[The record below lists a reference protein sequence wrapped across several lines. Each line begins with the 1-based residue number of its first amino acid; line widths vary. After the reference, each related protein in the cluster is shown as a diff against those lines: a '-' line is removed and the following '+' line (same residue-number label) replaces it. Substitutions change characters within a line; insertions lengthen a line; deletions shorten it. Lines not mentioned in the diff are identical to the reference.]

1 MGIMADVPDFQ
12 TTEEG
17 RQYENEVMIILSA
30 EKKDYPNY
38 FGGLKVA
45 SGHEFKICSPIDPT
59 IEYGIFQEPEEGTM
73 AEAVGAAVKAF
84 DSWGKLSVEERARYF
99 QAIPGVLKARRMHY
113 AAAITVAS
121 GMIRQDALKEVD
133 SAIEAVDRI
142 LKEASEI
149 GKRKPMGVW
158 AILSSPNSPFASPVA
173 FAVAA
178 MVAGNTVVMNPSKF
192 CPMPIHLFY
201 NLMEKYQ
208 LPDGVL
214 NLIVDRKEYTTS
226 DLVDDM
232 RIAGVVATGGGDRLE
247 DLMFMQ
253 IDDDIAF
260 INELKGMNPVI
271 VYRPSDMK
279 ATVRNIMDSAFSY
292 SGQGIFACSKVIML
306 REDHAKFTELLSEYM
321 KDLKTDDP
329 VNDTTQVGPLTS
341 DAEAK
346 KFKDLALNYMP
357 FTIAKGMPVPKDL
370 PENYVAPIAIS
381 GLEKEDDLNYID
393 NALPILN
400 IVVVDSVDAFFQEI
414 EDSEC
419 GQSAGLF
426 TKDPKLIER
435 FKNEVDVPQKYI
447 NESSRVLKPAF
458 DARIE
463 KFVK

>member
-1 MGIMADVPDFQ
+1 MADVPDFQ

-17 RQYENEVMIILSA
+17 RQYENEIMIILSG

-59 IEYGIFQEPEEGTM
+59 IEYGIFQEPETGTM
-73 AEAVGAAVKAF
+73 EEAVGAALKAF
-84 DSWGKLSVEERARYF
+84 DSWGKLPIEERARYF
-99 QAIPGVLKARRMHY
+99 QAIPGVLKARRLHY
-113 AAAITVAS
+113 AAALTVS
-121 GMIRQDALKEVD
+121 CGMIRQDALAEVD
-133 SAIEAVDRI
+133 AAIEAVDRI
-142 LKEASEI
+142 LKEATEI
-149 GKRKPMGVW
+149 GKRKPLGVW
-158 AILSSPNSPFASPVA
+158 AVICSHNSPFASPVS

-178 MVAGNTVVMNPSKF
+178 MVAGNTVVMNPSKN

-214 NLIVDRKEYTTS
+214 NLIVDRKEYTTA
-226 DLVDDM
+226 DLVNDM
-232 RIAGVVATGGGDRLE
+232 RIAGVVGTGAGQRLE

-260 INELKGMNPVI
+260 VNELKGMNPVI

-279 ATVRNIMDSAFSY
+279 AVVRNVMDSAFAY
-292 SGQGIFACSKVIML
+292 CGQSLFSCSKVIIT
-306 REDHAKFTELLSEYM
+306 REDQSKFTELLSEYM

-329 VNDTTQVGPLTS
+329 VNDTTQVGPLIN
-341 DAEAK
+341 DDEAK
-346 KFKDLALNYMP
+346 RFNDLALNLMP
-357 FTIAKGMPVPKDL
+357 YVVAKAMPVSKDL

-381 GLEKEDDLNYID
+381 GLDREDDLNYID

-400 IVVVDSVDAFFQEI
+400 IVVVDSMDQFFQEI

-419 GQSAGLF
+419 GLSAGLY

-435 FKNEVDVPQKYI
+435 FKNEVDVPQKFI
-447 NESSRVLKPAF
+447 NESCRGLRPAL
-458 DARIE
+458 DARLE